1 MAVAARKDMVA
12 TWSSDFASSPVVLA
26 SIIITAPKENKKRRK
41 REI

>member
-1 MAVAARKDMVA
+1 MAVAARKDLVA

-26 SIIITAPKENKKRRK
+26 SIIKENKKRRK